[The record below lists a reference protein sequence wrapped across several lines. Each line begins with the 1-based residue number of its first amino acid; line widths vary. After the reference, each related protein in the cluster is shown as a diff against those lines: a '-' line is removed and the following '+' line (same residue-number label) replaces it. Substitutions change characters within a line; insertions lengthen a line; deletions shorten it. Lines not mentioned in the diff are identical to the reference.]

1 MQLLVRRKK
10 WWVSVSCKNLWKF
23 KSHINMMWMENQ
35 CCSLRNVQRL
45 VFDHRCLPCQLSW
58 PGLLNF
64 LSSISLQIK
73 KGFVWIG
80 KKPYFLTW
88 NTLTLYF
95 LSYLA
100 TRCLDHPV
108 LLLPDL
114 WFRPQHLGCRHC
126 ACVSELHSGIHT
138 TAGMWNP
145 TMVPSW
151 GKPASQGSRH
161 QHTHTCDFVC
171 LSLASELLIR
181 NFWVLS

>member
-1 MQLLVRRKK
+1 
-10 WWVSVSCKNLWKF
+10 
-23 KSHINMMWMENQ
+23 MMWMENQ

-45 VFDHRCLPCQLSW
+45 VFDHRCLACQLSW

-114 WFRPQHLGCRHC
+114 WFRPQHLGCHHC

-138 TAGMWNP
+138 TAGMWPSPPRFLHEGNP
-145 TMVPSW
+145 QVRDRDISI
-151 GKPASQGSRH
+151 
-161 QHTHTCDFVC
+161 HTLVILCVFHWLLSYWLEIFECCLKDEIFGFLEC
-171 LSLASELLIR
+171 LSGQHNLWR
-181 NFWVLS
+181 